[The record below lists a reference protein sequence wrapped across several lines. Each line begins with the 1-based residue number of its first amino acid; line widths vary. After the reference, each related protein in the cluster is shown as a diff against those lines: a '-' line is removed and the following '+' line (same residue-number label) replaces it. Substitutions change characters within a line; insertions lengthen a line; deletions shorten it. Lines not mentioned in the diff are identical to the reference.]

1 MDLALFDLDE
11 TLIDDDSASLWIRWL
26 VGQGFA
32 PAELELQEQQLMQ
45 LYYQGKLSME
55 DYMQATLAPLTG
67 LSVQTVAGWVQR
79 YIRRDILP
87 RVYPDARERLQWH
100 RERGDCILVISAT
113 GEHLVAPIAEQLGA
127 DDALAIGV
135 EISDGRFTGNTY
147 GTMTY
152 QQGKVIRLQHW
163 LAQHPHL
170 KFEHSHGY
178 SDSLND
184 KAMLQFVDSATVIN
198 PDSELSAL
206 AAEHGWEVCRWE
218 R

>member
-1 MDLALFDLDE
+1 
-11 TLIDDDSASLWIRWL
+11 
-26 VGQGFA
+26 
-32 PAELELQEQQLMQ
+32 
-45 LYYQGKLSME
+45 
-55 DYMQATLAPLTG
+55 MQATLAPLAG
-67 LSVQTVAGWVQR
+67 LSTRTVAGWVQR

-87 RVYPDARERLQWH
+87 RVYPAARERLQWH

-127 DDALAIGV
+127 DGALAIGV
-135 EISDGRFTGNTY
+135 EVVDDRFTGNTY

-152 QQGKVIRLQHW
+152 QQGKVIRLQQW
-163 LAQHPHL
+163 LAQRPEL

-184 KAMLQFVDSATVIN
+184 APMLHYVDSATVIN
-198 PDSELSAL
+198 PDSDLSAL
-206 AAEHGWEVCRWE
+206 AAERGWEVCRWE

>member
-11 TLIDDDSASLWIRWL
+11 TLIDDDSASLWMRWL
-26 VGQGFA
+26 VTEGFA
-32 PAELELQEQQLMQ
+32 PAELEQQEQQLMQ

-55 DYMQATLAPLTG
+55 DYMQATLAPLAG
-67 LSVQTVAGWVQR
+67 LNTQTVAGWVQR

-87 RVYPDARERLQWH
+87 RVYPAARERLLWH

-113 GEHLVAPIAEQLGA
+113 GEHLVAPIAAQLGA
-127 DDALAIGV
+127 DGALAIGV
-135 EISDGRFTGNTY
+135 EVQDGRFTGNTY

-152 QQGKVIRLQHW
+152 QQGKVTRLKTW
-163 LAQHPHL
+163 LAEHPEL
-170 KFEHSHGY
+170 SFEHSHGY

-184 KAMLQFVDSATVIN
+184 KAMLEYVDSATVIN
-198 PDSELSAL
+198 PDTELKAL
-206 AAEHGWEVCRWE
+206 AVEQGWEICRWE

>member
-26 VGQGFA
+26 VAEGFA
-32 PAELELQEQQLMQ
+32 PAELEQQEQQLMQ

-55 DYMQATLAPLTG
+55 DYMQATLTPLTG
-67 LSVQTVAGWVQR
+67 MSTQTVAGWVQR

-87 RVYPDARERLQWH
+87 RVYPAARERLLWH

-127 DDALAIGV
+127 GGALAIGV
-135 EISDGRFTGNTY
+135 EVQDDRFTGNTY
-147 GTMTY
+147 STMTY
-152 QQGKVIRLQHW
+152 QQGKVTRLKQW
-163 LAQHPHL
+163 LAEHPEL
-170 KFEHSHGY
+170 IFEHSHGY

-184 KAMLQFVDSATVIN
+184 KAMLQYVDSATVIN
-198 PDSELSAL
+198 PDSELNAL
-206 AAEHGWEVCRWE
+206 AVEHGWEICRWE